1 MGYSLKAA
9 AWIAPIAGGAL
20 VVLANVAA
28 AVTAGREP
36 FGTLDH
42 GVVIEAVTLT
52 NSQGISAR
60 IINYG
65 ATLQALWAPDRTG
78 RTADIVLGYDDLA
91 AYVEKPNFFGVTVGR
106 YANRI
111 AGGRFALDG
120 TTYQLS
126 LNDKSNSLHGGARG
140 FDKQVWRITGVKEG
154 PVASVTMGLTSP
166 AGDQGYPGT
175 LQVHATYTLDELGAL
190 TIDYDATTDAP
201 TIVNITNH
209 AIFNLAGEGATENV
223 LGHRLTIPAS
233 HYTPV
238 DATLIPTGELQPV
251 AGTVFDFTPDV
262 SSARASAT
270 AAIRKSSP
278 AADTTTTLRSMP
290 ARPRN
295 PSSRRGSKIRTR
307 DVCWRCGRPNRAA
320 GIHRQLPRRHACR
333 QARPSVSHGRWHCA
347 GAAEIPQ
354 PPMSPNSS
362 RRGWIPDP
370 PIITLVLHRLSVHAR
385 SKLYDRGRNSRQR
398 CAAAP
403 GSTIRPTRT

>member
-1 MGYSLKAA
+1 MVNHEGPMGYSLKAA

-20 VVLANVAA
+20 LVLANVAA
-28 AVTAGREP
+28 AVTAGRAP

-91 AYVEKPNFFGVTVGR
+91 TYVEKPNFFGVTVGR

-120 TTYQLS
+120 KTYRLS

-140 FDKQVWRITGVKEG
+140 FDKQVWRITGIKEG
-154 PVASVTMGLTSP
+154 PVASVSMELTSP

-175 LQVHATYTLDELGAL
+175 LQVQATYTLDELGAL

-209 AIFNLAGEGATENV
+209 AIFNLAGEGALENV

-233 HYTPV
+233 RYTPI
-238 DATLIPTGELQPV
+238 DAALIPTGELRAV
-251 AGTVFDFTPDV
+251 AGTVFDFSGGRLIGDGVRDGRDPQIVFGRGYDHNFALDAGATREPKLAARLEEANSGRGLEVLSTEPGVQVYTGNFLDGTLVGKHGHLYRMGDGIALEPQKFPDTPNRP
-262 SSARASAT
+262 SFGSARVDPG
-270 AAIRKSSP
+270 SP
-278 AADTTTTLRSMP
+278 Y
-290 ARPRN
+290 
-295 PSSRRGSKIRTR
+295 
-307 DVCWRCGRPNRAA
+307 
-320 GIHRQLPRRHACR
+320 H
-333 QARPSVSHGRWHCA
+333 
-347 GAAEIPQ
+347 
-354 PPMSPNSS
+354 
-362 RRGWIPDP
+362 
-370 PIITLVLHRLSVHAR
+370 HRLVFHVFTVH
-385 SKLYDRGRNSRQR
+385 
-398 CAAAP
+398 
-403 GSTIRPTRT
+403 